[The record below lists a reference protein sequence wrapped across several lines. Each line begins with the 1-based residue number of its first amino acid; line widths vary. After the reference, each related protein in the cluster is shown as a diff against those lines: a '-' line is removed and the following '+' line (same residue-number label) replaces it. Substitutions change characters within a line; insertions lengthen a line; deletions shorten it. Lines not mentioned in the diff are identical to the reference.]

1 MDITQKIYN
10 FLLVQWHLLG
20 HKYDIEDKINQI
32 VQLYTKYRFNTDLV
46 NKKKISF
53 SEILRVV

>member
-20 HKYDIEDKINQI
+20 HKYDIKDKINQI

-46 NKKKISF
+46 NKKKSPF
-53 SEILRVV
+53 RKF